1 MAEPTKELP
10 RLTGALRAFGDVS
23 QEFGNNE
30 DEQSRK
36 ALLAK
41 KRKRL
46 HGGDQQD
53 WKTLT
58 KQLLGRCSKSD
69 CNEVL

>member
-1 MAEPTKELP
+1 MAEPAKELP

-23 QEFGNNE
+23 QEFGTNE

-36 ALLAK
+36 ALLVK

-58 KQLLGRCSKSD
+58 QQLLGRCSKSD